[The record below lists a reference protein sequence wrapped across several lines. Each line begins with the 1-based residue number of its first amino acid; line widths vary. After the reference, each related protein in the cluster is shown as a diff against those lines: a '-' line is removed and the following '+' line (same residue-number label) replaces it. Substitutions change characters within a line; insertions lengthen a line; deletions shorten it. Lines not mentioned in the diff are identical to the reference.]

1 MSQTTANSII
11 PASNTASGRVFSTHL
26 NGVLTTNIA
35 KPSVFLDK
43 FWHLYPQGSPV
54 VNGRVFEILV
64 SVLLYRQGLKP
75 LYEQASIAFVPNVI
89 FDLVIYTKEFGP
101 VVLSMKTS
109 LRERYKQVDLE
120 GTVLR
125 NVHRRARTYLITA
138 SQSEANAVNQKI
150 ESFDVQGIERV
161 VYAFRK
167 DMDDLV
173 LLLKQME
180 ITEPGTKDILKAGKT
195 HV

>member
-1 MSQTTANSII
+1 
-11 PASNTASGRVFSTHL
+11 
-26 NGVLTTNIA
+26 
-35 KPSVFLDK
+35 
-43 FWHLYPQGSPV
+43 
-54 VNGRVFEILV
+54 
-64 SVLLYRQGLKP
+64 
-75 LYEQASIAFVPNVI
+75 
-89 FDLVIYTKEFGP
+89 
-101 VVLSMKTS
+101 MKTS

-120 GTVLR
+120 GTVLP

-161 VYAFRK
+161 VYAFGK